1 MGGKGTLL
9 RKLRPSPARWSPSW
23 GTQMGWKQPCRGPI
37 NMSLQVTGVPLGF
50 PAGCGVV
57 EGHQNQLTA
66 EGPGLGRLGQGG
78 ARKGRMERAEP
89 RVLSPLRN
97 RDPPYSPGSGQ
108 ADALGRG
115 QWKYPGSRK
124 EDYSQRRQALA
135 NKRQREHKCFWSQ
148 PMRRQPEPRAH
159 LACRRWSL
167 GRIRGFWHLR
177 PRLARA
183 LHNSVDGKEVAS

>member
-1 MGGKGTLL
+1 MVPGDPHLDSEAPLRFRGPGGVSAGWKRSHATCGGETVLFEAQHIGSSQSTVGGKGTLL
-9 RKLRPSPARWSPSW
+9 RKLQPSPARWSPSW

-50 PAGCGVV
+50 PPGCGVV
-57 EGHQNQLTA
+57 GGHQNQLTA

-115 QWKYPGSRK
+115 
-124 EDYSQRRQALA
+124 
-135 NKRQREHKCFWSQ
+135 
-148 PMRRQPEPRAH
+148 
-159 LACRRWSL
+159 
-167 GRIRGFWHLR
+167 
-177 PRLARA
+177 
-183 LHNSVDGKEVAS
+183 